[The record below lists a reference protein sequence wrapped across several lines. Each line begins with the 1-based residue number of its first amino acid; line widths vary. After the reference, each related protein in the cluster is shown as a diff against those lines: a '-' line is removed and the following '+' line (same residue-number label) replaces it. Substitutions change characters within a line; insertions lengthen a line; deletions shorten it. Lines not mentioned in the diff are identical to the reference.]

1 MNSIRK
7 PSLLNL
13 VAGVVVIILGI
24 LLIDSA
30 YRQFFGVNY
39 GVVLYM
45 SFILFAGFIGGYEI
59 GKYAESKYNEQRKKL
74 IS

>member
-1 MNSIRK
+1 VNLTRK

-13 VAGVVVIILGI
+13 VAGVLAIILGI
-24 LLIDSA
+24 FLIDSA
-30 YRQFFGVNY
+30 YRQFSGVTY

-59 GKYAESKYNEQRKKL
+59 GKYAEMKYNERRKKL
-74 IS
+74 PN